1 MHYLYKV
8 YNLFH
13 SEYLVLTINISKA
26 CTFFFFFL
34 SLTENFS
41 TTFVRKTPKSTF
53 FFFFFWSLTGFFFPK
68 KLVRQVIK
76 LEWPKRQT
84 TVESQIQNIQRYNI
98 DEAMMSL
105 ALHSGDFL
113 GNDGISQHYKRNSR
127 VFIATFCTGYN

>member
-1 MHYLYKV
+1 MHYLKV

-26 CTFFFFFL
+26 CTFFFFFW

-53 FFFFFWSLTGFFFPK
+53 FFFFFLSLTGFFFPK

-76 LEWPKRQT
+76 LEWPYFTLLVILCIGMQSMYVLYWVLLHKI
-84 TVESQIQNIQRYNI
+84 VPVLVLYWV
-98 DEAMMSL
+98 L
-105 ALHSGDFL
+105 ALAYVHVAVL
-113 GNDGISQHYKRNSR
+113 
-127 VFIATFCTGYN
+127 